1 MKVRDLIFELTQ
13 IDENLEVMIDLTT
26 SDMDVFKFSTL
37 QEVDEIETSL
47 NEKYCLLTS
56 FISNKDNNLN

>member
-13 IDENLEVMIDLTT
+13 IDENLEVMVDLTT

-37 QEVDEIETSL
+37 QEVDAIETSL
-47 NEKYCLLTS
+47 NEKYCLLTP
-56 FISNKDNNLN
+56 FINNKDNNLN

>member
-26 SDMDVFKFSTL
+26 PDMNVFKFSTL
-37 QEVDEIETSL
+37 QKVDEIETSL
-47 NEKYCLLTS
+47 NEKYCLLTP
-56 FISNKDNNLN
+56 FIKNKDNSLN